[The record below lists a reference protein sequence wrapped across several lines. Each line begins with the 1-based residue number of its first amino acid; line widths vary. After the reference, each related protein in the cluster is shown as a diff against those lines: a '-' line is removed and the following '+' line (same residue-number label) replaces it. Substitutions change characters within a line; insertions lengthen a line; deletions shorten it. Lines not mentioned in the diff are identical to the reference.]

1 MLEKTKQA
9 LVGTE
14 RNLRLAHEKA
24 EDVSVKK
31 LTKGN
36 PTMAAKFKELPAPAL
51 GQDEPEEE
59 DQ

>member
-31 LTKGN
+31 LTRGN
-36 PTMAAKFKELPAPAL
+36 PTMAAKFKELSAPSL
-51 GQDEPEEE
+51 SVDSDEDE
-59 DQ
+59 DL